1 MRPKLYHNRTFTWGI
16 AAIVFLSVTFSL
28 PAQSLTERDFSRG
41 VADSLSLSGMT
52 TISFG
57 DRVLLHDLRMSVAAL
72 DSVSVPPMDYGMTN
86 VTVQG
91 EGCRF
96 LPHGTHFGGEGATVR
111 LRYDRTR
118 IPSGYTE
125 DDIRTYYY
133 DTSLSRWVALE
144 RIEVDRATA
153 TVVSRTTH
161 FTDMVNGVIVAPET
175 PETGAFVPT
184 MMTDIQ
190 AADPTSRLTFIMPPT
205 ANNRGSA
212 NLQYPFEMPP
222 ARNGMQPSLA
232 LTYDSDGGSGWAGE
246 GWDIRV
252 PAITVDTRWGVPRY
266 STEFE
271 SETYLLNG
279 QMLAMMSGGSMTVA
293 HRQDSIPRQSERQFF
308 VRQGGDFSKIVRHGD
323 SPGSYWWQV
332 TDRNGTVYTYG
343 NTAAA
348 RVSGSYTGAGD
359 MQPREVI
366 AEWRLTGV
374 RETHGDSIGYVWQAA
389 DVPLY
394 SGTLTA
400 REVWLS
406 EVTAKNQEH
415 NGPHTRVVFHNRQLG
430 KAVSTNSARYGFLT
444 TSTRLLGS
452 VDINFRADTIG
463 DYGALRTYAMSYEE
477 GVFHSD
483 RLTRI
488 DHIVAGDTVSFQK
501 FKYYDDATE
510 ISNSLSTFAVDA
522 DSIKGGDGN
531 SSAFLPHK
539 IGDIE
544 LRSVPSALGGTFSR
558 NYSGSLYA
566 GVGYGTSP
574 GKTLTGG
581 LALGYGQS
589 NSTGEATLVDLDGD
603 GLPDK
608 VRKTNNGLE
617 YCRQTL
623 TDGVATF
630 DNPVPVQTNGVSL
643 SNFSRSKTSTT
654 TIGGKRY
661 VGVYSFTIE
670 DGVDWMTSTSRTT
683 HYFADVNGDGL
694 VDLVNNGHVYFNHI
708 VYGSDGKP
716 RPTFTNTSVDTPSP
730 INNNGAIST
739 IVLDAITEDMDTLVE
754 SSPMQDVVRYWVA
767 PMDGTVCI
775 DGTVTRQQPSGIYD
789 QEEYAQADSLHVAI
803 EHGGSEIWGRSIA
816 KDDATSYTHSVS
828 NVNVYA
834 GDRIFFRLQCGR
846 QQYSDG
852 SFDKVVWPVSVS
864 YVTDNLLD
872 SEPNGHSLHFYS
884 PEEDN
889 VPLVGTELPA
899 DTASI
904 TIFNTY
910 SKPAT
915 SDDVTLTIRYTG
927 HTALAQPTY
936 GEWTREASDTTAVWS
951 MTLGRLQEVA
961 AENVPLAVPAV
972 FNDGV
977 FSFEVSSTSNVRWED
992 VSWRPSLRY
1001 VHDLGTRL
1009 DTSIVAANPQYKIF
1023 NKLVKAGTMFTNGNT
1038 PVTSITVTLSVTPH
1052 MRSGSYEVLTLKNC
1066 NDLIAKIPLSQPFS
1080 QHTYAVDI
1088 PAGES
1093 VCAEFFADYQI
1104 SPSQINAATVQFG
1117 QNGPVIPASVYCV
1130 DSGGDLGPTHRGWGQ
1145 FVYNAGG
1152 NRYARPIVTDSLSMP
1167 RDSASCDPRSMK
1179 VTLLTPSND
1188 DPTFLR
1194 GGKQDIYIHG
1204 DTLSAARLTDNH
1216 VLPDSTLYALAD
1228 TTFIVAGTKL
1238 KGTGAR
1244 GITLVSKSSS
1254 TDGIAG
1260 VSLAGLSLS
1269 GNTAG
1274 GNCEI
1279 KNAFMDMNGDG
1290 YPDIVTEGAIQ
1301 YTNPYGGFARGGML
1315 DRTALGLAESEE
1327 RMFSTNEGYNI
1338 GFGGS
1343 PIFSHST
1350 IRSGETARLSA
1361 ESATAAVSLTLANS
1375 NKSESKMSYID
1386 INGDGLPDLVSRSE
1400 NGQLWLRLNM
1410 GYGFSSR
1417 VSLGVSDSIQTTN
1430 DKTQTVGLSG
1440 SFNIGAS
1447 SFAGGIS
1454 AAATKTTVLC
1464 AFIDVNGD
1472 GLPDKVYDDRGT
1484 LKVRQNLGDAFATAI
1499 VWNGLDSLER
1509 HGATSRS
1516 ENVAFTYSFT
1526 ITPPGIK
1533 IAISPS
1539 FVTGKSMSQP
1549 QLELRDIDGDGFIDI
1564 LESDGENDLRVR
1576 RSTIRRT
1583 NRLRSVTN
1591 SLGGKFEIDYE
1602 HSTPTYG
1609 LPGGKWVMSSVT
1621 VDRGIHGN
1629 DYDIPNTR
1637 QTFEYSH
1644 GVRDRHE
1651 REFLGFHEVTTW
1663 QVDPGNGDAPLR
1675 QTVEVYDT
1683 ASVYTAGSLLL
1694 SYVADPQGNRYGET
1708 RNTYYTYALTNDCD
1722 NSAYN
1727 GGRYSYSTNGYEARN
1742 DRGVAYCPVRF
1753 TETRRYEG
1761 ESAAAVMSQD
1771 WYQYYVRRGDHGL
1784 LRKVRHTV
1792 GGGLNANGAGTY
1804 DRQTNVEYSDSLSG
1818 TAHIFGLPK
1827 RVKVTDKRGNL
1838 YHLTEATYN
1847 LNHSN
1852 QITQIK
1858 RMLSYDV
1865 ATPVGGGAGPIGR
1878 GDGTGTGTNGIG
1890 DGIGGGTN
1898 SYNPDQESSIY
1909 AESYPNPVYAI
1920 TDYDYDLHGNLHT
1933 VRLPDNGSNQRMT
1946 YTYTYDGLQN
1956 MHLVDVQ
1963 DSLNFSST
1971 FGTLDYRF
1979 GIARSHND
1987 INNARTYS
1995 YVDNLGRV
2003 TGINF
2008 PNELQLFANSGQY
2021 SETHPAYYT
2030 IAFEYEPKADID
2042 AVTGHITRPAYAITK
2057 RLNNGDELSNPQ
2069 YVESITFVD
2078 GFGRPVQVKKQSVI
2092 ESVNITVEPVYVV
2105 SGHQVY
2111 DGYGRVIESYHPTT
2125 DPPAQRLVFHK
2136 TPDAVQ
2142 PTVTQYDAFDR
2153 PVSITHH
2160 DGTVTSYSYD
2170 VNPSEHTEVTTTTDA
2185 NQHQS
2190 KVYTDGDGRTVK
2202 TVQYKDEGNSQAL
2215 TTTYQYDGIGR
2226 LTAVTDA
2233 EGNVTSSS
2241 YDLGDRRTSVEHP
2254 ASGTTSF
2261 TYAPAGNM
2269 LTKRTANMQGTGK
2282 AIRYSYNYHQLDTV
2296 FYPDHPENN
2305 VYYFYG
2311 TSQDVTGGWK
2321 GRVKLRVDGTG
2332 ATEYTYGNL
2341 GEVTSERRTVVVP
2354 NQHVATFNT
2363 SWNYDSQG
2371 RLHSMTYPD
2380 EITVTYGYDAGGNL
2394 NRVSGSD
2401 GSHNCDY
2408 VQDIH
2413 YDKFGDRVRIY
2424 YGNGFKTAYFYNAKN
2439 RRMNRIVTT
2448 SSSRAHIALRS
2459 FGFDNVGNITSVST
2473 SSSNMLLPSIRH
2485 TYGYDALNRLVSAQ
2499 GQHGNNSAGYSLTM
2513 EYDDLY
2519 RVTSKHQLIQQ
2530 DSVQFAGK
2538 LFAGYNLDYTYN
2550 QTAGKKFQM
2559 STVSDT
2565 NYRTALVAPTAN
2577 DSVRES
2583 HSYEY
2588 DNNGNIVYVNTSRVK
2603 PDMTT
2608 QPDTVQ
2614 RTREERFR
2622 WDEEN
2627 RLTAL
2632 SQNGYVSNY
2641 WYDANGD
2648 RVIKEHGENMAVF
2661 VNSRQDGCVTQTGR
2675 YSVYPNPYY
2684 SYGDDGRYTK
2694 HIYIGS
2700 ERVLSQVGGVY
2711 GEPRLLDVAG
2721 HDVRIKVDYPQI
2733 RASQDSVMEA
2743 AYSHFDLPYNG
2754 TDHDNFGRYKF
2765 DLPGYWNGSL
2775 QTPRD
2780 SEEDGDE
2787 GTPARA
2793 QELLYYYH
2801 TDHLG
2806 SSTLVTD
2813 GNGQLVQQIE
2823 YLPYGEVFLERQNG
2837 DYATP
2842 YKFNGKELDE
2852 ETGLYYY
2859 GARYMNPRLSIW
2871 YGCDPLQE
2879 KNPGITTYSYCH
2891 GNPVNT
2897 IDPFGL
2903 DTIHMNYKNE
2913 ISYVSHEG
2921 NDVNVMFL
2929 GRNYKLSQ
2937 LVFSKSPGR
2946 HKIVSN
2952 ILKYYAMQLGI
2963 FNVEIAKSIGRSDV
2977 PAFTDESGVILVNQT
2992 REGTVNSLF
3001 DNKYN
3006 LMNVLVH
3013 ERLHQEDYGGKGY
3026 LGHAKVYL
3034 AGILHSTFKETSFI
3048 YKKAMYKSMS
3058 AYILMAY
3065 MAGNAQQKQQA
3076 VELIKQ
3082 FNTSGLGIT
3091 LKMDTEMGSIIGNK
3105 GYLDIDVHKYQVTG
3119 DGYNIHFKK

>member
-1 MRPKLYHNRTFTWGI
+1 MRHKQYHNRAFALGI

-28 PAQSLTERDFSRG
+28 PAQSLAERDFSRG

-52 TISFG
+52 TISFSE
-57 DRVLLHDLRMSVAAL
+57 RVLLHDLRMSVATL
-72 DSVSVPPMDYGMTN
+72 DSASVPPMDYGMTN

-125 DDIRTYYY
+125 EDIRTYYY
-133 DTSLSRWVALE
+133 DTSLERWVALE
-144 RIEVDRATA
+144 RVEVDRGTA

-190 AADPTSRLTFIMPPT
+190 AADPTSKLTFIAPPT

-212 NLQYPFEMPP
+212 NLQYPLEMPP
-222 ARNGMQPSLA
+222 ARNGMQPSLT
-232 LTYDSDGGSGWAGE
+232 LTYDSDGGNGWAGE

-279 QMLAMMSGGSMTVA
+279 QMLAMMNGNQMTVA

-323 SPGSYWWQV
+323 SPGNYWWQV
-332 TDRNGTVYTYG
+332 TSRDGTVYTYG
-343 NTAAA
+343 VADSSCVKGNYIG
-348 RVSGSYTGAGD
+348 VDGI
-359 MQPREVI
+359 QREVI
-366 AEWRLTGV
+366 AEWRLNSV
-374 RETHGDSIGYVWQAA
+374 RETHGDRIDYIWQA
-389 DVPLY
+389 DTIYLY
-394 SGTLTA
+394 GGTFAVRDL
-400 REVWLS
+400 WLS
-406 EVTAKNQEH
+406 QVTAKNKEH
-415 NGPHTRVVFHNRQLG
+415 AGPHTRVTFHNREQG
-430 KAVSTNSARYGFLT
+430 KAMSANSARYGFLT
-444 TSTRLLGS
+444 AATHLLKS
-452 VDINFRADTIG
+452 VDVDFRAGGTG
-463 DYGALRTYAMSYEE
+463 SFETLRTYALAYENGKFGRE
-477 GVFHSD
+477 
-483 RLTRI
+483 RLLQL
-488 DHIVAGDTVSFQK
+488 DHIVSNDTVSFQK

-654 TIGGKRY
+654 TIGGKGY

-670 DGVDWMTSTSRTT
+670 GGVDWMTSTSRTT

-739 IVLDAITEDMDTLVE
+739 VVLDAITEDMDTLVE

-1228 TTFIVAGTKL
+1228 TTFTVAGTTL

-1637 QTFEYSH
+1637 QTFDYAN

-1663 QVDPGNGDAPLR
+1663 QVDPGNGNAPLR

-1694 SYVADPQGNRYGET
+1694 TYVADPQGNRYGET

-1727 GGRYSYSTNGYEARN
+1727 GGRFSFDKDAFSRRN
-1742 DRGVAYCPVRF
+1742 DRGAAYCPLCF
-1753 TETRRYEG
+1753 SERRQYEG
-1761 ESAAAVMSQD
+1761 GRTAAVLTQD
-1771 WYQYYVRRGDHGL
+1771 WYQYYDRTGDHGL
-1784 LRKVRHTV
+1784 LRKYRHCV
-1792 GGGLNANGAGTY
+1792 GGGLTESGGGTY
-1804 DRQTNVEYSDSLSG
+1804 NYQTNIEYNYNLSD
-1818 TAHIFGLPK
+1818 TAYIIGMPK
-1827 RVKVTDKRGNL
+1827 RVKVTDKRESL
-1838 YHLTEATYN
+1838 YHLTEATYDRG
-1847 LNHSN
+1847 HPN

-1858 RMLSYDV
+1858 RMLTTDAWV
-1865 ATPVGGGAGPIGR
+1865 PAGPIGR
-1878 GDGTGTGTNGIG
+1878 GDGTGAGTNAVV
-1890 DGIGGGTN
+1890 DGIGGGVITPFGR
-1898 SYNPDQESSIY
+1898 YNPDQEPRTDVEDY
-1909 AESYPNPVYAI
+1909 HNPVYAV
-1920 TDYDYDLHGNLHT
+1920 TN
-1933 VRLPDNGSNQRMT
+1933 
-1946 YTYTYDGLQN
+1946 YTYDEYGNLLSATLPMGSDSTHVQYQYHHETTQNSYLSGIVDSYGL
-1956 MHLVDVQ
+1956 H
-1963 DSLNFSST
+1963 SHSGET
-1971 FGTLDYRF
+1971 DYRF
-1979 GIARSHND
+1979 GITNKQVDKNGAVSRTAND
-1987 INNARTYS
+1987 LLGRLTSVWSPIDSANATPAIKFTYS
-1995 YVDNLGRV
+1995 PKAVV
-2003 TGINF
+2003 TGGTITTPAHATTVYYF
-2008 PNELQLFANSGQY
+2008 PNTVTDNEVPVN
-2021 SETHPAYYT
+2021 YT
-2030 IAFEYEPKADID
+2030 DSMR
-2042 AVTGHITRPAYAITK
+2042 V
-2057 RLNNGDELSNPQ
+2057 
-2069 YVESITFVD
+2069 VTFVD
-2078 GFGRPVQVKKQSVI
+2078 GFGRPIQVRKDGVVWISGRNVDKTI
-2092 ESVNITVEPVYVV
+2092 VNGRTD
-2105 SGHQVY
+2105 Y
-2111 DGYGRVIESYHPTT
+2111 DGYGRAVHSYHPSTVQVNTVEDYTPGAQKNEFFTT
-2125 DPPAQRLVFHK
+2125 TAHDLLDRETAVTL
-2136 TPDAVQ
+2136 PD
-2142 PTVTQYDAFDR
+2142 
-2153 PVSITHH
+2153 
-2160 DGTVTSYSYD
+2160 
-2170 VNPSEHTEVTTTTDA
+2170 NTTTTYLYGIDGNTATTTAIDA
-2185 NQHQS
+2185 KGHAGRT
-2190 KVYTDGDGRTVK
+2190 VTDGDGRTVQS
-2202 TVQYKDEGNSQAL
+2202 VQYKGGTEAEAL
-2215 TTTYQYDGIGR
+2215 TTTFAYDGIGR
-2226 LTAVTDA
+2226 LTTVTDT
-2233 EGNVTSSS
+2233 EGNVTSST
-2241 YDLGDRRTSVEHP
+2241 YDLGDRRTSVTHP
-2254 ASGTTSF
+2254 ASGKATF
-2261 TYAPAGNM
+2261 TYDALGNV
-2269 LTKRTANMQGTGK
+2269 LTRQTANLRTKGQCISYTYEQGRLK
-2282 AIRYSYNYHQLDTV
+2282 RVSY
-2296 FYPDHPENN
+2296 PGHPEND
-2305 VYYFYG
+2305 VIYHYG
-2311 TSQDVTGGWK
+2311 DGNAEQGLR
-2321 GRVKLRVDGTG
+2321 GRVKFREDGSG
-2332 ATEYTYGNL
+2332 GTEYHYDLLGN
-2341 GEVTSERRTVVVP
+2341 VNRMKRTVTVP
-2354 NQHVATFNT
+2354 GNTIATAEMT
-2363 SWNYDSQG
+2363 WTYDNFGKLKQMAFPRANGFS
-2371 RLHSMTYPD
+2371 
-2380 EITVTYGYDAGGNL
+2380 EKVTYHYDRAGQLQKVYNGDLAGYHYVKEIGYDE
-2394 NRVSGSD
+2394 
-2401 GSHNCDY
+2401 
-2408 VQDIH
+2408 
-2413 YDKFGDRVRIY
+2413 FGDRVYIK
-2424 YGNGFKTAYFYNAKN
+2424 YGNGDRTTYSYYADN
-2439 RRMNRIVTT
+2439 RRLYQMVTLSNT
-2448 SSSRAHIALRS
+2448 RPCIAGRMYNY
-2459 FGFDNVGNITSVST
+2459 DKVGNITAVST
-2473 SSSNMLLPSIRH
+2473 ISSNLLLPAINH
-2485 TYGYDALNRLVSAQ
+2485 TYRYDALNRLVEA
-2499 GQHGNNSAGYSLTM
+2499 HGRSLDNSNLYGLNM
-2513 EYDDLY
+2513 EYDNMY
-2519 RVTSKHQLIQQ
+2519 RVTSKHQSIQQ
-2530 DSVQFAGK
+2530 QDIQFTGK
-2538 LFAGYNLDYTYN
+2538 LFAGYSLDYSYN
-2550 QTAGKKFQM
+2550 QTAGKRFQM

-2565 NYRTALVAPTAN
+2565 NYRTAMVAPTAG
-2577 DSVRES
+2577 DSIREA

-2588 DNNGNIVYVNTSRVK
+2588 DNNGNILYVNTSRVK

-2614 RTREERFR
+2614 RAREERFR

-2632 SQNGYVSNY
+2632 SQNGYVSHY
-2641 WYDANGD
+2641 WYDANGE
-2648 RVIKEHGENMAVF
+2648 RTVKMHGGNMAVF
-2661 VNSRQDGCVTQTGR
+2661 VNGRQDGRVLDTQQTTAYFSPYFSIHEGR
-2675 YSVYPNPYY
+2675 F
-2684 SYGDDGRYTK
+2684 TK
-2694 HIYIGS
+2694 HLYIGS
-2700 ERVLSQVGGVY
+2700 ERIASMTGELKPGDVSNSPAGGYNISHAGYGVDVTQLNIPYAYKCAAMRDSAEANYAHFGLPNALEGQTRQLREFVLPAGG
-2711 GEPRLLDVAG
+2711 DN
-2721 HDVRIKVDYPQI
+2721 
-2733 RASQDSVMEA
+2733 EA
-2743 AYSHFDLPYNG
+2743 EAPALRSGDKDNYNG
-2754 TDHDNFGRYKF
+2754 NIWFIH
-2765 DLPGYWNGSL
+2765 S
-2775 QTPRD
+2775 
-2780 SEEDGDE
+2780 
-2787 GTPARA
+2787 
-2793 QELLYYYH
+2793 
-2801 TDHLG
+2801 DHLG

-2813 GNGQLVQQIE
+2813 GNGEASQQVE

-2837 DYATP
+2837 DFTTP

-2879 KNPGITTYSYCH
+2879 KYPNISSYTYCH
-2891 GNPVNT
+2891 SNPITRLDEDGMDDWEINSFGYVVKRIENKRRDAFFIVNNRGRRISGKLIILPYGT
-2897 IDPFGL
+2897 IESATGQR
-2903 DTIHMNYKNE
+2903 TSSGKAY
-2913 ISYVSHEG
+2913 
-2921 NDVNVMFL
+2921 DVYMLHGDKRSTMLFEFL
-2929 GRNYKLSQ
+2929 AQHTTVEWSQ
-2937 LVFSKSPGR
+2937 IK
-2946 HKIVSN
+2946 
-2952 ILKYYAMQLGI
+2952 LGI
-2963 FNVEIAKSIGRSDV
+2963 KGEKGLNFLTTSHGHKEEAGSADLINKQLRFGYTIREDNHSHPENTPYPSGMKDNEADIQYAQDV
-2977 PAFTDESGVILVNQT
+2977 V
-2992 REGTVNSLF
+2992 
-3001 DNKYN
+3001 
-3006 LMNVLVH
+3006 
-3013 ERLHQEDYGGKGY
+3013 
-3026 LGHAKVYL
+3026 
-3034 AGILHSTFKETSFI
+3034 
-3048 YKKAMYKSMS
+3048 KAMGQTPIFRIFLPTKKKYVTFTPYSTPEEFGFRPSVTLNEVEVMGKRP
-3058 AYILMAY
+3058 
-3065 MAGNAQQKQQA
+3065 QK
-3076 VELIKQ
+3076 K
-3082 FNTSGLGIT
+3082 
-3091 LKMDTEMGSIIGNK
+3091 
-3105 GYLDIDVHKYQVTG
+3105 
-3119 DGYNIHFKK
+3119 